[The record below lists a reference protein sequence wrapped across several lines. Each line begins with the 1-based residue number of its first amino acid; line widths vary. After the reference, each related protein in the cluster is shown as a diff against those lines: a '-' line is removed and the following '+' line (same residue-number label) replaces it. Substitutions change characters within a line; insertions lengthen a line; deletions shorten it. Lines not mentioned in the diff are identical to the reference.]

1 MTAGASNLQ
10 RVSRMLRKRFKGD
23 YLYLHV
29 GNFYLKV
36 LHPLSTS
43 AALI

>member
-10 RVSRMLRKRFKGD
+10 LTSRMLCKRFNQD
-23 YLYLHV
+23 YLYLHI